1 MVIIRQRGQELL
13 VPFHVLES
21 VLQAEL
27 HADWASASPLLTCH
41 GILERIYTSST
52 TLEVVFKVLRKTQRE
67 WFLFWNKILC
77 RTQHI
82 KPNKSSRLVR
92 KRWLLPFVCILYL
105 YPHKIVLNE
114 CHSIVLGLWDNLA
127 CSNGTA
133 LVQGWAAK
141 APLSQSSPNL

>member
-52 TLEVVFKVLRKTQRE
+52 TLEGVFKVLRKTQKE
-67 WFLFWNKILC
+67 
-77 RTQHI
+77 
-82 KPNKSSRLVR
+82 
-92 KRWLLPFVCILYL
+92 
-105 YPHKIVLNE
+105 
-114 CHSIVLGLWDNLA
+114 
-127 CSNGTA
+127 
-133 LVQGWAAK
+133 
-141 APLSQSSPNL
+141 